1 VLSRF
6 DEPPSLNRILNFLTS
21 RMRTKD
27 GLYKFRYY
35 RYLSRILEGMTYP
48 RHANTAM
55 FLAMAEALHRIA
67 SNSERAASS
76 A

>member
-1 VLSRF
+1 
-6 DEPPSLNRILNFLTS
+6 
-21 RMRTKD
+21 MRTKD

-35 RYLSRILEGMTYP
+35 RYLSGILEGMSYP
-48 RHANTAM
+48 RHANTAL

-67 SNSERAASS
+67 GNSEGAGDFDKSARFELGAKQCAASP